1 MCASV
6 CVCLCVRAHMNA
18 KLTSCMFECVR
29 DFASTSVTNLTAALA
44 TLERIRCEYFSND
57 HFMYRVH
64 LPLQTSI
71 SELCVFQ
78 CHRSLMEI
86 QKYVG
91 QSLRAKSVCD
101 SLRV

>member
-6 CVCLCVRAHMNA
+6 CVCLCVRAHMSA

-57 HFMYRVH
+57 H
-64 LPLQTSI
+64 QTSI

-78 CHRSLMEI
+78 CHRNLMEI